1 MAYKEIYETV
11 VEYIRGDDYITVS
24 SQDRVWIN
32 KVKKLYA
39 ANPDEIQIVAIN
51 DDGSICARLPKGY
64 LKLSKPR
71 SRGMSEETKAAMS
84 ERLKKARSV
93 RFSKA

>member
-1 MAYKEIYETV
+1 MAYKEIYETI

-24 SQDRVWIN
+24 SQDCAWIN
-32 KVKKLYA
+32 KVKKLHA

-64 LKLSKPR
+64 LKLSKPSKR
-71 SRGMSEETKAAMS
+71 NITEENRAALA
-84 ERLKKARSV
+84 ERMKLVQAK
-93 RFSKA
+93 RFNK

>member
-24 SQDRVWIN
+24 SQDYVWIN
-32 KVKKLYA
+32 KVKKLHA

-51 DDGSICARLPKGY
+51 DDGSICVRLPKGY
-64 LKLSKPR
+64 FKLSKPR
-71 SRGMSEETKAAMS
+71 SREISEETKAAMS